1 MVEAFVLVQLDMG
14 AGRAVTEEIAAVSGV
29 QMAQIV
35 TGPYDVIARVQ
46 AADMGALNQTI
57 DQIQGVRGV
66 SRTMTCTVIRL

>member
-14 AGRAVTEEIAAVSGV
+14 AGRVVTEEIAAVSGV
-29 QMAQIV
+29 QMAQLV

-46 AADMGALNQTI
+46 APDMGVLNQTI

-66 SRTMTCTVIRL
+66 ARTMTCTVIKL